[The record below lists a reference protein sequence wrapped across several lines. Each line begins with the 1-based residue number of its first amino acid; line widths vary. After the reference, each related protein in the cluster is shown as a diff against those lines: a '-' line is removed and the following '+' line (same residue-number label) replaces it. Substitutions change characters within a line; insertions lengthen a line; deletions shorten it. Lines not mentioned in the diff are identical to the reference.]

1 MPLLAIFRHDLRSL
15 MGSWLVRLWLVGTVF
30 LTALLLMSNWQQ
42 FQDGSLIASVLFPY
56 LVFPWFLV
64 VMVLGVNPVSGT
76 RVEALADG
84 ILSRP
89 VTRYEYLLASW
100 LARMAVVVV
109 PYLAVMIGAI
119 LLVTQMDRSHVPE
132 DSVTF
137 YGIVA
142 ALGVVGLVLTF
153 QVSLA
158 FMVGTFLRKPL
169 LALLVLLGIWY
180 PVNGML
186 AAFQL
191 EEFSPISLSQA
202 IPTLLREPWREGE
215 AKTEEEK
222 ADANYEAVGNQIA
235 SFLSGGTIQEQ
246 PETEGAYFDSED
258 FEDFSLIR
266 VLLGYGIPTLL
277 SISLAMFCFYIRDL

>member
-1 MPLLAIFRHDLRSL
+1 MPLLAILRHDLRSL

-30 LTALLLMSNWQQ
+30 LTALLLMSNWPR

-100 LARMAVVVV
+100 LARVAVVVV
-109 PYLAVMIGAI
+109 PYLVVMIVAI

-158 FMVGTFLRKPL
+158 FMVGTLLRKPL

-186 AAFQL
+186 SAFQL

-215 AKTEEEK
+215 AKTAEEIE
-222 ADANYEAVGNQIA
+222 DANYEAVGNQIA
-235 SFLSGGTIQEQ
+235 SFLSGGTIQDQ
-246 PETEGAYFDSED
+246 PKAEDAYFDSED
-258 FEDFSLIR
+258 FEDFSLVR